1 MSNDFLLS
9 VMALMLA
16 GVLVGCQKPAPPKSL
31 EPPPSPSKEAS
42 PTQTLQ
48 KLDDN
53 LAQAGEITNPKAV
66 VFETIP
72 LAYTL
77 PKSLQAVC
85 QATELADEG
94 QIACP
99 VIAIELAKSKPEF
112 IAQVVNRAIS
122 EDDNP
127 KLLKFK
133 QNLDS
138 FAMEQLESEST
149 MAFEKQIGIERL
161 PDYQQLVQIAIT
173 NEVFMGGAHGS
184 HSLQY
189 KLFDMNLQSE
199 IGIDDLLLKDVFID
213 GVLERAYDEALL
225 TYFDD
230 TRDNTSDIAEHKQN
244 YPLFVSDNVYFDDKG
259 LVFAYNPYELGP
271 YAMGNVSLV
280 VPFERLDGVVKPDY
294 LP

>member
-31 EPPPSPSKEAS
+31 EPPPSPSKEAT

-99 VIAIELAKSKPEF
+99 VITIHLAKSKPEF

-122 EDDNP
+122 DDDNP

-133 QNLDS
+133 QNLDD
-138 FAMEQLESEST
+138 FAMEQLDTQST
-149 MAFEKQIGIERL
+149 MAFEKKIGIERL
-161 PDYQQLVQIAIT
+161 PDYRQLVQIAIA
-173 NEVFMGGAHGS
+173 NEEFMGGAHGM
-184 HSLQY
+184 HWLQY
-189 KLFDMNLQSE
+189 KLFDMKLQSE
-199 IGIDDLLLKDVFID
+199 IGLNDLLLKKDVFID
-213 GVLERAYDEALL
+213 DVLERAYDKALQA
-225 TYFDD
+225 YY
-230 TRDNTSDIAEHKQN
+230 DNASDITEHKQS
-244 YPLFVSDNVYFDDKG
+244 YPLFVSDNVYFNDQG

-271 YAMGNVSLV
+271 YAMGGVSLV
-280 VPFERLDGVVKPDY
+280 VPFERLKGLVKADY